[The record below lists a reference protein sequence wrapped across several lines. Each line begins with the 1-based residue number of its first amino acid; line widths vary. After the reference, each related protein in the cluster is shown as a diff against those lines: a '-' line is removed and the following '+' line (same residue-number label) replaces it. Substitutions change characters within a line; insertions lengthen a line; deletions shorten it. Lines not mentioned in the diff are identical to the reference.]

1 MTKDLPI
8 IEDWFAIEPTDENG
22 VRRIIELH
30 VREWGGGCMW
40 LIEGS
45 EFCLLVETGIGIAPL
60 REFLETVVSKPII
73 GFSSVGYYDH
83 AGGLHQFDQRLIH
96 KADAHRLSLP
106 TRHNTVADY
115 YLDTAFD
122 AKPYKTFDPTTY
134 VMPASEP
141 TRLLTDGDTIDLGDR
156 TFEVVHLPGVT
167 DGASGLFE
175 HTSGVLFTGEAFVWR
190 DGYIYEGE
198 PVERSND
205 ADLEAFRNS
214 IQRLIDLPA
223 TAVYRG
229 HYGRSDPETMR
240 TIGKSYL
247 AE

>member
-1 MTKDLPI
+1 MAAWSCRSNRVVIEKAIAKDWVILVQNWQSPFRRNNILGEFLNMTKDLPI
-8 IEDWFAIEPTDENG
+8 KEDWFAIEPTDENG
-22 VRRIIELH
+22 VRRIIESH
-30 VREWGGGCMW
+30 VHEWGGGCMW

-73 GFSSVGYYDH
+73 GFASVGYYDH

-96 KADAHRLSLP
+96 KADAHRLFQP

-134 VMPASEP
+134 VMPSSEP
-141 TRLLTDGDTIDLGDR
+141 TRLLTDGDTIDLFVAALERCGP
-156 TFEVVHLPGVT
+156 EV
-167 DGASGLFE
+167 
-175 HTSGVLFTGEAFVWR
+175 
-190 DGYIYEGE
+190 
-198 PVERSND
+198 
-205 ADLEAFRNS
+205 
-214 IQRLIDLPA
+214 
-223 TAVYRG
+223 
-229 HYGRSDPETMR
+229 
-240 TIGKSYL
+240 